1 MKKYLFNGKVY
12 CEEDLSEQIDNYG
25 GDLGDLRW
33 EMQDAGIIQEVT
45 LFYCPDDVE
54 TYDYFEDFLE
64 QCSEEYCEEVVD

>member
-12 CEEDLSEQIDNYG
+12 CEENLSKEIDNYG

-33 EMQDAGIIQEVT
+33 EMQDAGIVQEVT
-45 LFYCPDDVE
+45 LFYCPDDGE

-64 QCSEEYCEEVVD
+64 QCGEEYCEEVE

>member
-12 CEEDLSEQIDNYG
+12 CEENLSKEIDNYG

-45 LFYCPDDVE
+45 LFYCPDSGE
-54 TYDYFEDFLE
+54 TYDYFGDFLDLYGE
-64 QCSEEYCEEVVD
+64 DYCEVVE